1 MSQIVIA
8 KLYHKYT
15 LMVDI
20 IYLEYYKFLFKIK
33 KNCGKL
39 NFSLILNCTGA
50 FRNVPNDNKKGRN
63 MSKENFIKGA
73 AILSVSG
80 LFVKILGAI
89 YRILLTN
96 LIGTEGIGYY
106 QPAYNIYNLL
116 LVVSLSGFP
125 TAIAKMVSERRALNN
140 CQGAYQVY
148 KTAGWGLFLIGLVS
162 SVFVFLFARSLVTF
176 LGFPGSYYS
185 MVALVPAL
193 FVVPLLSAYRGF
205 FQGMQNMTPIALS
218 QLIEQLFRVAV
229 GLYLAY
235 ALVGRGLEEAAAGA
249 TFGASAGGLAAF
261 ILIFIMFLLNKKNMK
276 EEIASSKNNK
286 TESAR
291 HVIKSLLY
299 IAIPITIGASIAP
312 VMGIAD
318 SYIVSNRLS
327 FIGYDDIQ
335 IADMFGELSGTAQ
348 TLINFP
354 QVFSTAV
361 AMSLV
366 PAITDAFTRR
376 QMNKLSVTAD
386 AGVKMS
392 LIIGLPCGIGLFML
406 AEPIIALLYPSIGP
420 AKHASSGALLEILSI
435 GVIFLTL
442 VQAFTAILQSVNKQF
457 HPVKNLALGLVV
469 KVALSYVLI
478 GIPSININGAAV
490 STTVA
495 YFFVALFNWLDI
507 KKTKI
512 RINLI
517 KVSSRAL
524 LSTAVMAL
532 AVWVSFGFIQSAAES
547 RNLATLGSIAAA
559 GIVYVICLF
568 VTGAITKEDLE
579 LIPKGEKLKKFVR
592 K

>member
-1 MSQIVIA
+1 
-8 KLYHKYT
+8 
-15 LMVDI
+15 
-20 IYLEYYKFLFKIK
+20 
-33 KNCGKL
+33 
-39 NFSLILNCTGA
+39 
-50 FRNVPNDNKKGRN
+50 

-73 AILSVSG
+73 AILGIAG
-80 LFVKILGAI
+80 LLVKILGAI
-89 YRILLTN
+89 YRIPLTN

-140 CQGAYQVY
+140 YEGAYQVY
-148 KTAGWGLFLIGLVS
+148 KISRWGLFLIGLVS
-162 SVFVFLFARSLVTF
+162 SVFVLIFARNLVTF

-185 MVALVPAL
+185 MIALVPAL
-193 FVVPLLSAYRGF
+193 FAVPLLSAYRGF
-205 FQGMQNMTPIALS
+205 FQGTQNMGPIALS
-218 QLIEQLFRVAV
+218 QLIEQVFRVAV

-249 TFGASAGGLAAF
+249 TFGASAGGVAALL
-261 ILIFIMFLLNKKNMK
+261 LIFLMFFFSRKTIK

-286 TESAR
+286 TEP
-291 HVIKSLLY
+291 VWDIVKNLLY

-312 VMGIAD
+312 LMGIMD
-318 SYIVSNRLS
+318 SYIVSNRLTS
-327 FIGYDDIQ
+327 IGYGSVQ

-366 PAITDAFTRR
+366 PAITDAFTKK
-376 QMNKLSVTAD
+376 QKNSLNITAN

-392 LIIGLPCGIGLFML
+392 LIIGLPSGIGLFML
-406 AEPIIALLYPSIGP
+406 AEPIIALLYASIGP
-420 AKHASSGALLEILSI
+420 EKHASSGALLEILAI

-442 VQAFTAILQSVNKQF
+442 VQAFTAILQSINKQF

-469 KVALSYVLI
+469 KIILSYILI
-478 GIPSININGAAV
+478 GMPNINIKGAAI

-495 YFFVALFNWLDI
+495 YLVVAFLNWYDI
-507 KKTKI
+507 NRTKI
-512 RINLI
+512 KIDLI
-517 KVSSRAL
+517 KVSSRVL
-524 LSTAVMAL
+524 LSSAAMAVT
-532 AVWVSFGFIQSAAES
+532 VFVSFKAIMAVIGRQS
-547 RNLATLGSIAAA
+547 LATLGSIAIA
-559 GIVYVICLF
+559 GAVYVICLF
-568 VTGAITKEDLE
+568 LTGAITKEDLE

>member
-1 MSQIVIA
+1 
-8 KLYHKYT
+8 
-15 LMVDI
+15 
-20 IYLEYYKFLFKIK
+20 
-33 KNCGKL
+33 
-39 NFSLILNCTGA
+39 
-50 FRNVPNDNKKGRN
+50 
-63 MSKENFIKGA
+63 MSKENFVKGA
-73 AILSVSG
+73 AILSIAG
-80 LFVKILGAI
+80 LFVKILGAV
-89 YRILLTN
+89 YRIPLTN
-96 LIGTEGIGYY
+96 LIGTEGIGHY

-140 CQGAYQVY
+140 YKGAYQVY
-148 KTAGWGLFLIGLVS
+148 KIASWGLFLIGLVS
-162 SVFVFLFARSLVTF
+162 SIFVLIFARNLVTF

-185 MVALVPAL
+185 MLALVPAL
-193 FVVPLLSAYRGF
+193 FVVPMLSAYRGF

-218 QLIEQLFRVAV
+218 QLIEQIFRVTV

-235 ALVGRGLEEAAAGA
+235 ALVGTGLEEAAAGA
-249 TFGASAGGLAAF
+249 TFGASAGGIAAF
-261 ILIFIMFLLNKKNMK
+261 ILIYIMFIFSKKSIK
-276 EEIASSKNNK
+276 EEISVSKNNK
-286 TESAR
+286 VEPVQY
-291 HVIKSLLY
+291 VIKSLLY
-299 IAIPITIGASIAP
+299 IAVPITIGASIAP
-312 VMGIAD
+312 LMGNMD
-318 SYIVSNRLS
+318 SFIVSNRLAAL
-327 FIGYDDIQ
+327 GYTVEEYT
-335 IADMFGELSGTAQ
+335 DMFGELSGTAQ

-366 PAITDAFTRR
+366 PSITEAFTKKQVIRL
-376 QMNKLSVTAD
+376 NETAN

-469 KVALSYVLI
+469 KVILSYMLI
-478 GIPSININGAAV
+478 GIPSINIKGAAI

-495 YFFVALFNWLDI
+495 YLFVALFNWRDI
-507 KKTKI
+507 NKTRIK
-512 RINLI
+512 INLI
-517 KVSSRAL
+517 KVSSRTL
-524 LSTAVMAL
+524 LSTAAMAVT
-532 AVWVSFGFIQSAAES
+532 VWISFGLILSAAGS
-547 RNLATLGSIAAA
+547 RNLATLGSIAIA
-559 GIVYVICLF
+559 GAVYVICLF
-568 VTGAITKEDLE
+568 ITGAITKEDLE